1 MSTPD
6 PSTDPAGPA
15 APLLRVENLTV
26 RYGLA
31 TAVRDLS
38 LTLDRGEALAM
49 LGVNGSGKSTLARAL
64 SGLVPAASG
73 KIIFDGRDITRW
85 QPHRIRRAG
94 LIYLPEGR
102 GIFPELTVIENLRL
116 AGGLIRDRKARADA
130 ADHALEI
137 FPALKA
143 RARNHAAMLSGGEQQ
158 MLSLARALT
167 TSPKLII
174 ADEMSLGLAPKMV
187 DAVFD
192 ALELMRNREATIILI
207 EQFAERALK
216 FAGHCALLQ
225 RGRLSWHGTSQTTTQ
240 EVIAGYLGTT
250 TTTLTTTTPPPAGL
264 SAQRPSS
271 APSIPGRSIA

>member
-6 PSTDPAGPA
+6 PSTGPAGPA

-26 RYGLA
+26 RYGMA

-38 LTLDRGEALAM
+38 LTLDRGEALAL

-64 SGLVPAASG
+64 SGLVPAAGG
-73 KIIFDGRDITRW
+73 KIIFDGQDITRW

-102 GIFPELTVIENLRL
+102 GIFPELTVVENLRL
-116 AGGLIRDRKARADA
+116 AGGLIRNRKQRADA
-130 ADHALEI
+130 ADHALEL
-137 FPALKA
+137 FPALKI
-143 RARNHAAMLSGGEQQ
+143 RAKSHAAMLSGGEQQ

-167 TSPKLII
+167 ASPKLII

-187 DAVFD
+187 DAVFQ

-216 FAGHCALLQ
+216 FAGQCALLQ
-225 RGRLSWHGTSQTTTQ
+225 RGRLSWHGTSQTASQ
-240 EVIAGYLGTT
+240 QVIAGYLGTT
-250 TTTLTTTTPPPAGL
+250 TPPAA
-264 SAQRPSS
+264 ST
-271 APSIPGRSIA
+271 RS